1 MTSRVWKKQ
10 SKREVDLQ
18 QREQARLHRT
28 SSEAKKSG
36 QKIER
41 GECERG
47 PGWEMGRWTNFM
59 VCRVEGENGKWEK
72 MWANLQQREQREQR
86 DGPPSS
92 GGGALGPP
100 RRVCH
105 QTSRDEKK
113 KKKRGRGCGG
123 EVGCEDEE
131 EEDARRRPGGDS
143 ACWCGVLRRGLL
155 AHLIQ
160 SRKKKKEIGRI
171 QGWVGV

>member
-18 QREQARLHRT
+18 QREQARRHRT
-28 SSEAKKSG
+28 LSEAKKSG
-36 QKIER
+36 QKIQR

-47 PGWEMGRWTNFM
+47 PGWEMGRWTNSM
-59 VCRVEGENGKWEK
+59 VCRVEGENGKWER
-72 MWANLQQREQREQR
+72 MWANLQQREQR

-105 QTSRDEKK
+105 QTSRDGKK
-113 KKKRGRGCGG
+113 KKGEEVAAERSGARRSRRRMRGEGRGGM
-123 EVGCEDEE
+123 
-131 EEDARRRPGGDS
+131 RPAGVV
-143 ACWCGVLRRGLL
+143 WCGAGCLL
-155 AHLIQ
+155 T
-160 SRKKKKEIGRI
+160 
-171 QGWVGV
+171 

>member
-18 QREQARLHRT
+18 QREQARRHRT

-36 QKIER
+36 QKIQR

-47 PGWEMGRWTNFM
+47 PGWEMGRWTNSM
-59 VCRVEGENGKWEK
+59 VCRVEGENGKWER
-72 MWANLQQREQREQR
+72 MWANLQQREQR

-113 KKKRGRGCGG
+113 KKKG
-123 EVGCEDEE
+123 EEVAAERSG
-131 EEDARRRPGGDS
+131 ARRRRRRMRGEGRGGMRP
-143 ACWCGVLRRGLL
+143 AGVVWCGAGCLL
-155 AHLIQ
+155 T
-160 SRKKKKEIGRI
+160 
-171 QGWVGV
+171 